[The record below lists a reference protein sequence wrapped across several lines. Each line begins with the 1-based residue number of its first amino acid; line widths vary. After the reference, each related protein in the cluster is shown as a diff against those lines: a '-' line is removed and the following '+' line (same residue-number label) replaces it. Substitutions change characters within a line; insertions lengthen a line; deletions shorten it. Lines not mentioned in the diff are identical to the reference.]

1 MATKKTKK
9 STVKKGAIIAATVAA
24 VACAETPQPSE
35 QTIILAIGGVQ
46 SGQITKGATDILS
59 ATAPSSTPTLTLVS
73 EDGEHTYTATPG
85 VPLSVR
91 LGRYTITGNYIPET
105 LKSIPPFGFAYAEP
119 RYKVA
124 STIEVVEGQEGYEV
138 SGEYD
143 CFALLIDYATTEKYR
158 ATNASGNW
166 EDVGCLTRIGEHGV
180 AYIWTPGASAKGACK
195 ISAVPTDTET
205 YEETAFDV
213 AWKKGAEG
221 LQLEN
226 GKWYLFSAGAA
237 PRESGNIGIDLPGW
251 EAGN

>member
-1 MATKKTKK
+1 MAKKK
-9 STVKKGAIIAATVAA
+9 STKKGAIIAATVAA

-46 SGQITKGATDILS
+46 SGEIVKSATDILS
-59 ATAPSSTPTLTLVS
+59 ATAPKGVPTLTLIS
-73 EDGEHTYTATPG
+73 EDGQHSYTATAG
-85 VPLSVR
+85 TPLSVR
-91 LGRYTITGNYIPET
+91 LGKYTVQGEYVTDA

-119 RYKVA
+119 RYKIA
-124 STIEVVEGQEGYEV
+124 SEIEVTEGKTEYEV
-138 SGEYD
+138 AAVYD

-166 EDVGCLTRIGEHGV
+166 EDVGCLTRIGDKGV

-195 ISAVPTDTET
+195 ISAVPTDKET
-205 YEETAFDV
+205 NEETAFDI
-213 AWKKGAEG
+213 AWKAGLEG
-221 LQLEN
+221 VQLEN

-237 PRESGNIGIDLPGW
+237 PRESGDIGIDLPEW